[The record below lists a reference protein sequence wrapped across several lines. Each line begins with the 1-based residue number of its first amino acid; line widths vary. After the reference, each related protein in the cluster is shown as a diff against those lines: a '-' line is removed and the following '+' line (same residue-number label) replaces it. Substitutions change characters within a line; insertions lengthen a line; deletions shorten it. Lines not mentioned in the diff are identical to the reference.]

1 MVRKNEVTMELHE
14 VLVQLEEAGDAST
27 RKIYL
32 NNGAKEPLFGVKMG
46 DVRKLAKKIKTDQCL
61 ADELYDTGILDA
73 MMLAGMIADSGKMSV
88 DQLGRWVEKAY
99 CAMVS
104 ERCVAPLAAQN
115 PQRFEIAANWI
126 ESPHEQTAC
135 AGFTVYG
142 MLYSHIPDDRL
153 DLDQVKSV
161 VDTIERRIQSE
172 PTYLQNAMNNCL
184 IMIGI
189 YVLPLTSYCLEVSRR
204 IGYVKPT
211 VKINSCNIQSATDY
225 IVRYAPRTKVKSL

>member
-1 MVRKNEVTMELHE
+1 MELHE

>member
-1 MVRKNEVTMELHE
+1 MELHE

-172 PTYLQNAMNNCL
+172 PTYLQNAMNNSL

>member
-1 MVRKNEVTMELHE
+1 MEKQEILAR
-14 VLVQLEEAGDAST
+14 LEEAGDAST
-27 RKIYL
+27 KKIYL

-46 DVRKLAKKIKTDQCL
+46 DVRKIAKNIKTDQRL
-61 ADELYDTGILDA
+61 ADELYETGILDA
-73 MMLAGMIADSGKMSV
+73 MMLAGMIADGAKMSI
-88 DQLGRWVEKAY
+88 DQLDRWVDEAY

-104 ERCVAPLAAQN
+104 ERCVAPLAALH
-115 PQRFEIAANWI
+115 PERFEIAAKWI
-126 ESPHEQTAC
+126 KSPHEQTAC

-153 DLDQVKSV
+153 DLDQVKRV

>member
-1 MVRKNEVTMELHE
+1 MELYE
-14 VLVQLEEAGDAST
+14 VLVRLEEAGDAST
-27 RKIYL
+27 KKIYL
-32 NNGAKEPLFGVKMG
+32 NNGAQEPLFGVKMG
-46 DVRKLAKKIKTDQCL
+46 DVRKLAKQIKTDQRL
-61 ADELYDTGILDA
+61 AEELYATLNLDA
-73 MMLAGMIADSGKMSV
+73 MMLAGMIADVRQMSV
-88 DQLGRWVEKAY
+88 DNLDRWVSQAY
-99 CAMVS
+99 CAMIS
-104 ERCVAPLAAQN
+104 ERSVGPLAALH
-115 PQRFEIAANWI
+115 PQRFEIAAKWI

-142 MLYSHIPDDRL
+142 MLYSHFPDEQL